1 MLRAFNDLSAIGY
14 SYALNDTKKTNKF
27 EQGLKDPQAIH
38 WCIISK
44 ERWDCVPPAEH
55 AFDKFYNKISKYI
68 RKYKTLLSGS
78 RQSSRI
84 GAFNTHGGG

>member
-1 MLRAFNDLSAIGY
+1 MMYLLQDLR
-14 SYALNDTKKTNKF
+14 YALNDTNKINTF

-44 ERWDCVPPAEH
+44 ERWEIFPPAEQT
-55 AFDKFYNKISKYI
+55 FDRFYNKFYKYI

-78 RQSSRI
+78 NRSSHI
-84 GAFNTHGGG
+84 GAFNTKGGRIT